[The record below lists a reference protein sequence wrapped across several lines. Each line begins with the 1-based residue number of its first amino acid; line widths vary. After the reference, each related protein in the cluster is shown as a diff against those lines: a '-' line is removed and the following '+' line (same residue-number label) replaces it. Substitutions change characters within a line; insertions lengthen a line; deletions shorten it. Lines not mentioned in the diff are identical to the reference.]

1 MNVSQSLWRSET
13 TSHQS
18 VLSYHVGTRDQT
30 HSSLGSQVFSLAFI
44 FGFKSK
50 YIWGLLEVLKNVI
63 YLSS

>member
-18 VLSYHVGTRDQT
+18 VLSYHVGTRDN
-30 HSSLGSQVFSLAFI
+30 SQQSGQPGLFSAFI

-63 YLSS
+63 WLSS

>member
-18 VLSYHVGTRDQT
+18 VLSHHVGTKDQT

-50 YIWGLLEVLKNVI
+50 YI
-63 YLSS
+63 